1 MTESRPETST
11 EGAEEA
17 AAGGLPIAPVDREIG
32 SDPEGPS
39 KNAVRVA
46 RHKRRQASKGIKQI
60 NVLAPVDSHDVIRAL
75 ASRLRKGASPTEA
88 LFDLVA
94 HLSHSPSDLVARPAR
109 GSASGGGS
117 GAEELAA
124 RISTAL
130 NNGGWKAAAIRRL
143 IG

>member
-1 MTESRPETST
+1 MAR
-11 EGAEEA
+11 EE
-17 AAGGLPIAPVDREIG
+17 AAGGLPVSPTGEEIG
-32 SDPEGPS
+32 PGPEGPS

-60 NVLAPVDSHDVIRAL
+60 NVLAPVESHDVIRAL
-75 ASRLRKGASPTEA
+75 ASRLRKGASATEA

-109 GSASGGGS
+109 GSASGGGP

-124 RISTAL
+124 RIRTAL

>member
-1 MTESRPETST
+1 MRPLAEKTVEPVKSEVPGDLSSAPT
-11 EGAEEA
+11 ADGA
-17 AAGGLPIAPVDREIG
+17 DSG
-32 SDPEGPS
+32 SGTPS

-60 NVLAPVDSHDVIRAL
+60 NVLAPEESHDVIRAL
-75 ASRLRKGASPTEA
+75 ASRLRNGASATEA

-109 GSASGGGS
+109 GSGPGRGP

-124 RISTAL
+124 RIQAAL
-130 NNGGWKAAAIRRL
+130 HNGGWKAAAIRRL
-143 IG
+143 LG

>member
-1 MTESRPETST
+1 MDPTPEQPGGSAVD
-11 EGAEEA
+11 EVRRRNPALPVGGGGEPASEA
-17 AAGGLPIAPVDREIG
+17 
-32 SDPEGPS
+32 PS

-60 NVLAPVDSHDVIRAL
+60 NVLAPVESHDVIRAL
-75 ASRLRKGASPTEA
+75 ASRLRKGASATEA

-109 GSASGGGS
+109 GLGGGR
-117 GAEELAA
+117 GAGTEELAA
-124 RISTAL
+124 RIQAAL
-130 NNGGWKAAAIRRL
+130 HNGGWKAAAIRRL